1 MGISLIYTKN
11 DIVLYNRRIEIR
23 FLEDAKMKFCPENG
37 TRREEAALAEYRY
50 GTHGLPLRHSL
61 SVATAVTRCRGF
73 QRVPFLECS

>member
-11 DIVLYNRRIEIR
+11 NGVLYNRRIEIR
-23 FLEDAKMKFCPENG
+23 FLEDTKMKFCPENG
-37 TRREEAALAEYRY
+37 TQCEEAALY

-61 SVATAVTRCRGF
+61 SAATAVTRCHGS